1 MMMKIP
7 RNEAYSLLRKIDTTQ
22 SVGSN
27 KVATISAGRLVDQI
41 QSYADNTT
49 QLNELNKRCSEAGLQ
64 FFFDAGQR
72 IQFRKSQGV

>member
-7 RNEAYSLLRKIDTTQ
+7 RNEAYSLLRKVDTTQ
-22 SVGSN
+22 SVESN
-27 KVATISAGRLVDQI
+27 KVATISADRLVDQI

-49 QLNELNKRCSEAGLQ
+49 QLSELNKRCREAGLQ

>member
-1 MMMKIP
+1 MKIP
-7 RNEAYSLLRKIDTTQ
+7 RNEAYSLLRKVDTTQ
-22 SVGSN
+22 SVESN

-41 QSYADNTT
+41 QSYSDNTT
-49 QLNELNKRCSEAGLQ
+49 QLSELNKRCREAGLQ